1 MKNIGKNGE
10 LLAANYLV
18 AMGYEILDVN
28 YFNHKGYR
36 IGEID
41 IIAKDSR
48 ENIVFAEVKT
58 RKGDEKFW
66 VPGENINPDKLR
78 KIEKAANVFLKNNN
92 LIGKT
97 WRIDLIGVLF
107 NIKTRKAS
115 IRHIKAIRV

>member
-1 MKNIGKNGE
+1 M
-10 LLAANYLV
+10 AANYLI

-41 IIAKDSR
+41 IIAKDPKG
-48 ENIVFAEVKT
+48 NIVFSEVKT
-58 RKGDEKFW
+58 RKGDEKAW
-66 VPGENINPDKLR
+66 IPGGNINPDKLR
-78 KIEKAANVFLKNNN
+78 KIEKAANVFLRDNDF
-92 LIGKT
+92 IGKT

-107 NIKTRKAS
+107 NTKTRKAS

>member
-1 MKNIGKNGE
+1 LKNIGKNGE

-18 AMGYEILDVN
+18 ALGYEVLDLN
-28 YFNHKGYR
+28 YFNHKGYQV
-36 IGEID
+36 GEID
-41 IIAKDSR
+41 IIAKDSKGAV
-48 ENIVFAEVKT
+48 VFIEVKS
-58 RKGDEKFW
+58 RKGEKKNW

-78 KIEKAANVFLKNNN
+78 KIEKIANIYLRDNN

-115 IRHIKAIRV
+115 ICHIKAIRV

>member
-10 LLAANYLV
+10 ILAANYLI

-41 IIAKDSR
+41 IIAKDPKG
-48 ENIVFAEVKT
+48 NIVFAEVKT
-58 RKGDEKFW
+58 RKGDEKAW
-66 VPGENINPDKLR
+66 VPGENVNPDKLQ
-78 KIEKAANVFLKNNN
+78 KIEKAANVFLRDNDF
-92 LIGKT
+92 IGKT

-107 NIKTRKAS
+107 NTKTRKAS